1 MPEGVDASGQ
11 QRGSVGQRRPNDD
24 PFRAGPVVAGS
35 VGLAAE
41 VGLGREVVPVTP
53 ARVPVERGL
62 VDAEHKLSAVLGTWA
77 AESPL

>member
-1 MPEGVDASGQ
+1 
-11 QRGSVGQRRPNDD
+11 
-24 PFRAGPVVAGS
+24 
-35 VGLAAE
+35 